1 MATCIIPTALDAP
14 DFRTELV
21 PAPFSRGPFG
31 AKGVGEMPM
40 DGGAPAVLSAIED
53 ALGLHVTVVPAT
65 PERLCEAWLAQHP
78 EERL

>member
-1 MATCIIPTALDAP
+1 
-14 DFRTELV
+14 
-21 PAPFSRGPFG
+21 
-31 AKGVGEMPM
+31 MPM

>member
-1 MATCIIPTALDAP
+1 
-14 DFRTELV
+14 TELV
-21 PAPFSRGPFG
+21 PVPFSRGPCG

-53 ALGLHVTVVPAT
+53 ALGLHMRSVPAT
-65 PERLCEAWLAQHP
+65 SEALCEAWLALHP